1 MENFNFTAT
10 CIWPKWITVARWDGK
25 NLDGYDLALKG
36 FTSLYGGYPIQ
47 FNGSKYQPQTW
58 EVLLAES
65 EYDQCPSYIK
75 ALNESPAK
83 NDSLTDRINQ
93 VIKAIT
99 DKILMEDTLNKLE
112 LISSLLDDLI
122 GMDTLSKYPAIEVL
136 VIDLYN
142 VLLDSDSPLN
152 R

>member
-10 CIWPKWITVARWDGK
+10 CIWPKWIIVARWDGK

-58 EVLLAES
+58 EVLLNQS

-75 ALNESPAK
+75 ALNEPVK
-83 NDSLTDRINQ
+83 KDSLTDQINNA
-93 VIKAIT
+93 IKG
-99 DKILMEDTLNKLE
+99 ILDRVLLEDTLNKLE

>member
-10 CIWPKWITVARWDGK
+10 CIWPKWVIVAKWDGK

-58 EVLLAES
+58 EVLLNQS

-75 ALNESPAK
+75 ALNEPVK
-83 NDSLTDRINQ
+83 KDSLTDQINNA
-93 VIKAIT
+93 IKG
-99 DKILMEDTLNKLE
+99 ILDRVLLEDTLNKLE
-112 LISSLLDDLI
+112 LISQLLDDLV

>member
-47 FNGSKYQPQTW
+47 FVGSKYQPQTW
-58 EVLLAES
+58 EVLLNQS
-65 EYDQCPSYIK
+65 EYDRCPDYIK
-75 ALNESPAK
+75 ALNESVK
-83 NDSLTDRINQ
+83 KDSLTDQINNA
-93 VIKAIT
+93 IKG
-99 DKILMEDTLNKLE
+99 ILDRVLLEDTLNKLE
-112 LISSLLDDLI
+112 LISQLLDDLV
-122 GMDTLSKYPAIEVL
+122 GMDTLKEYPAIESLIV
-136 VIDLYN
+136 DLYN
-142 VLLDSDSPLN
+142 ALLDSDSPLN

>member
-58 EVLLAES
+58 EVLLNQS

-75 ALNESPAK
+75 ALNEPVK
-83 NDSLTDRINQ
+83 KDSLTDQINNA
-93 VIKAIT
+93 IKG
-99 DKILMEDTLNKLE
+99 ILDRVLLEDTLNKLE
-112 LISSLLDDLI
+112 LISSLLDDLV
-122 GMDTLSKYPAIEVL
+122 GMDTLKEYPAIESLIV
-136 VIDLYN
+136 DLYN

>member
-1 MENFNFTAT
+1 V
-10 CIWPKWITVARWDGK
+10 KK
-25 NLDGYDLALKG
+25 
-36 FTSLYGGYPIQ
+36 
-47 FNGSKYQPQTW
+47 
-58 EVLLAES
+58 
-65 EYDQCPSYIK
+65 
-75 ALNESPAK
+75 
-83 NDSLTDRINQ
+83 DSLTDQINNA
-93 VIKAIT
+93 IKG
-99 DKILMEDTLNKLE
+99 ILDRVLLEDTLNKLE

>member
-58 EVLLAES
+58 EVLLNQS

-75 ALNESPAK
+75 ALNEPVK
-83 NDSLTDRINQ
+83 KDSLTDQINNA
-93 VIKAIT
+93 IKG
-99 DKILMEDTLNKLE
+99 ILDRVLLEDTLNKLE
-112 LISSLLDDLI
+112 LISSLLDDLV
-122 GMDTLSKYPAIEVL
+122 GMDTLKEYPAIESLIV
-136 VIDLYN
+136 DLYN
-142 VLLDSDSPLN
+142 ALLDSDSPLN